1 MNYNIY
7 IIIVLLL
14 VISAVDYKY
23 ETETFTI
30 TKKQNIKKD
39 IKLKSDD
46 EDDKKPES
54 YEKEDFSE
62 LIEEIEEELK
72 FDEPN
77 PWTRINVNNDGNTY
91 HIVIYN
97 FDEGKFMEW
106 KKLVKNVNY
115 DVSKNEFSIKSSS
128 EEKAL
133 AIINLVISH
142 MNNDIS
148 INEIIESRLINKSYL
163 KAKKFPSVKLKL
175 IELIKENNVEHFT
188 MEPKININ
196 TQETINGDVVNDDI
210 DNTYCPRPISSVS
223 AFGGAEFARPF

>member
-14 VISAVDYKY
+14 VISAFDYKY
-23 ETETFTI
+23 DKETF
-30 TKKQNIKKD
+30 NVEDKKD
-39 IKLKSDD
+39 D
-46 EDDKKPES
+46 EKKPES

-62 LIEEIEEELK
+62 LIEEIENELN
-72 FDEPN
+72 FSDPN
-77 PWTRINVNNDGNTY
+77 PWTKINVNNDGNTY

-106 KKLVKNVNY
+106 KKLVKNINY
-115 DVSKNEFSIKSSS
+115 DVTNKEFSIKTSS

-133 AIINLVISH
+133 AIVNLVISH

-148 INEIIESRLINKSYL
+148 VNEIIENRLINKSYL
-163 KAKKFPSVKLKL
+163 KAKKFASVKLKL
-175 IELIKENNVEHFT
+175 IELIKENNVEHFA

-196 TQETINGDVVNDDI
+196 TQETINGDVVND
-210 DNTYCPRPISSVS
+210 NTYCPRPMSGVS
-223 AFGGAEFARPF
+223 AFSGAEFARPF

>member
-23 ETETFTI
+23 EKEPFI
-30 TKKQNIKKD
+30 VEEKKD
-39 IKLKSDD
+39 
-46 EDDKKPES
+46 EEKKPES

-77 PWTRINVNNDGNTY
+77 PWTRINVNNNGNTY

-115 DVSKNEFSIKSSS
+115 DVSKKEFSIKSSS

-133 AIINLVISH
+133 AIVNLVISH

-148 INEIIESRLINKSYL
+148 VNEIIENRLINKSYL
-163 KAKKFPSVKLKL
+163 KAKKFPSVKIKL
-175 IELIKENNVEHFT
+175 IELIKENNVEHFA

-196 TQETINGDVVNDDI
+196 TQETINGDVVNDNI
-210 DNTYCPRPISSVS
+210 DNTYCPRPMSGVS